1 MVLGAPGMERAVGA
15 EDCTIF
21 LYVSGAGGAEALGT
35 PVTATAASSLAA
47 QPSSVLTYTTA
58 VEIFDQRFNLLLGAY
73 VSCNYC
79 HMVSVRTHEH

>member
-15 EDCTIF
+15 EDCTTF
-21 LYVSGAGGAEALGT
+21 LYVPGSGGAEALGT
-35 PVTATAASSLAA
+35 PVSATAASSPAA

-73 VSCNYC
+73 VSRNYGFC
-79 HMVSVRTHEH
+79 QNP